1 MPAGTRAAAPMRER
15 AVRIWRDWRSLLFFV
30 AIMLVFR
37 SAVADWNQVPS
48 GSMKP
53 GILDGDRI
61 VVDKLAWDLRL
72 PFTDT
77 RLVRWAQPSRGDVVT
92 FENPLDGRL
101 FVKRVV
107 AVPGDT
113 VSWRGNALAVN
124 GEAASYAPLTDAEK
138 DDLPIVDPSRFHVYR
153 ERLLGESRLV
163 MLHSKPG
170 AGDGRRR
177 QADRSLRSCRQFRAV
192 QEAAGRALAAAV
204 CRCADYGDCST
215 LPEFTVPAGK
225 YWMMGDYR
233 DNSSD
238 SRVIGFV
245 DRKNI
250 YGRAHAIAF
259 SVDRSRYYRP
269 RFGRF
274 FTDLP

>member
-1 MPAGTRAAAPMRER
+1 MRER
-15 AVRIWRDWRSLLFFV
+15 LAKLWADWRGLLLFV
-30 AIMLVFR
+30 AIMLIFR

-61 VVDKLAWDLRL
+61 VVDKLAWGLRL

-77 RLVRWAQPSRGDVVT
+77 RLARWDDPTRGDVVT

-113 VSWRGNALAVN
+113 VEWRRKQLFIN
-124 GEAASYAPLTDAEK
+124 GERARYAPLQQEEIDQ
-138 DDLPIVDPSRFHVYR
+138 LPIASPSRYR
-153 ERLLGESRLV
+153 FYYEQLLGKRRIVMMHSAPGSSSR
-163 MLHSKPG
+163 
-170 AGDGRRR
+170 GDRL
-177 QADRSLRSCRQFRAV
+177 ARSLSLAESNTRRCAQYEAV
-192 QEAAGRALAAAV
+192 AAAAGKTLATAV
-204 CRCADYGDCST
+204 CRCAGNGACAT
-215 LPEFTVPAGK
+215 FPAFTVPSGK

-245 DRKNI
+245 DRRNI

-259 SVDRSRYYRP
+259 SVDKSSYYRP
-269 RFGRF
+269 RFKRF
-274 FTDLP
+274 FTDLS